1 MNKDEHPPVVSPYG
15 DFLGIQI
22 CELTAG
28 RAICAVTLKDHHL
41 NNGGRVHGGVLTSL
55 ADTAAGAAVRTMRP
69 AGKSSA
75 TTDLNIAFIRP
86 PMGDRLVADAQV
98 IHAGKALFRTEINVC
113 CGDKTV
119 ARANATF
126 MLVSPLSGT

>member
-1 MNKDEHPPVVSPYG
+1 MSPYG

-22 CELTAG
+22 GELSAG
-28 RAICAVTLKDHHL
+28 RAVCSMTLMDHHL

-69 AGKSSA
+69 AGKASA
-75 TTDLNIAFIRP
+75 TTDLNVAFIRP
-86 PMGDRLVADAQV
+86 PSGDTLVAIAQV
-98 IHAGKALFRTEINVC
+98 ISAGKALFRTEITVNS
-113 CGDKTV
+113 DNKLV

-126 MLVSPLSGT
+126 MIVSPLANS